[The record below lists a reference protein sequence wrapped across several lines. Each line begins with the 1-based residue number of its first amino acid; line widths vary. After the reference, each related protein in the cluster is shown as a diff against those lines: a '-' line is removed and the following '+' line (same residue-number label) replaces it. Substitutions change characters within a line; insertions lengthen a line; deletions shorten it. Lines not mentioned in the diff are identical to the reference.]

1 MNLGGF
7 PGGSVV
13 NKPIANAGDAGS
25 IPAPGRSY
33 MLWSNK
39 AHVPQ
44 PLSLCSGAQE
54 PQLLC
59 TLEPELCNK
68 RRHCN
73 EKPVHHNYRVVLRS
87 PLLEKSLCDSKDPA
101 QPKNK
106 QRSAFGT
113 THVANLEFPHESG
126 LILRCAAKV
135 APPTWLISN
144 FLMKAASS

>member
-33 MLWSNK
+33 VLWSNK

-68 RRHCN
+68 RHHCN

-106 QRSAFGT
+106 QTKIIYLKRMNLMVCELQFNKIFLFKKKRPIKGGGKGT
-113 THVANLEFPHESG
+113 
-126 LILRCAAKV
+126 
-135 APPTWLISN
+135 
-144 FLMKAASS
+144 